1 MNIYIYIHIFYTVWK
16 YSKLWNVDAERDKLL
31 SNKNSLHLYA
41 SVRKND
47 WKKDEMNDPIGNP
60 WMNPD
65 VNLKNI
71 DVVRPIT
78 RQVVPAIVAKVARGG
93 TCRLGSSGW
102 KIALW
107 SCTRSPL
114 IAIWRFTFV
123 LAISP
128 EVGVNPPRA
137 RIENLLAGDGQE
149 GERGQRGWRVSSGRV
164 ERVEEGGCLPSGHI
178 ARPSAFDWRC
188 PSIFLFTFLRSSL
201 WGIDHMDELVVWRWR
216 REVFN
221 GYIWM
226 SEREREREFSWL
238 NFLVKS
244 YVYFDGFQVSFFWK
258 I

>member
-1 MNIYIYIHIFYTVWK
+1 MYSCESFIIYAIFNPILIFYHIYSHQYIYIYIYTSSILCGNIQNYEMWTLK
-16 YSKLWNVDAERDKLL
+16 ETSFFPTKIRYTCML
-31 SNKNSLHLYA
+31 
-41 SVRKND
+41 RKND

-60 WMNPD
+60 WTNPD

-137 RIENLLAGDGQE
+137 RIENLLAGGGQE

-164 ERVEEGGCLPSGHI
+164 ERVEESGCLPSGHI

-188 PSIFLFTFLRSSL
+188 PSIFCLLFYAAPF
-201 WGIDHMDELVVWRWR
+201 G
-216 REVFN
+216 
-221 GYIWM
+221 G
-226 SEREREREFSWL
+226 
-238 NFLVKS
+238 
-244 YVYFDGFQVSFFWK
+244 
-258 I
+258 